1 MNPRARLAL
10 LLTAG
15 IFVSAATARGGSAE
29 GRSRLGASA
38 AQQNAS
44 AVPRLDGSK
53 ISADEIDAAVA
64 KAVATRKVTGVGI
77 AVLVKGKIEFVKG
90 YGFRDAEK
98 KLPMTP
104 NSVGTAASLTK
115 AAFAY
120 LVMQLVQDGTI
131 DLDKPVY
138 QYLAKPLP
146 EFPRYQDLAGDDRYK
161 KITARMLL
169 AHTSGL
175 PNWRVLSDDKKLH
188 IYFDPGSRF
197 AYSGEGIDLLQL
209 VVEAVTKHG
218 MKELMVER
226 VFRPLGMTRTSMT
239 WERWFED
246 DFSNGYD
253 EAGKSLGRQRRDR
266 ADAAGSMQTTVADY
280 AKFLQAM
287 MNGTGLHP
295 ETREM
300 MLSPQVRI
308 KTLHEFPT
316 LSAETTNQND
326 AIRLSYGLAWGLY
339 WTPYGKV
346 FFKEGHDY
354 GWQNYAVVFDQKK
367 MGMLIM
373 TNSDNGESMYDDL
386 LRTIQGNT
394 FTPVEWEQFGKSN

>member
-1 MNPRARLAL
+1 M
-10 LLTAG
+10 
-15 IFVSAATARGGSAE
+15 F
-29 GRSRLGASA
+29 
-38 AQQNAS
+38 
-44 AVPRLDGSK
+44 
-53 ISADEIDAAVA
+53 
-64 KAVATRKVTGVGI
+64 
-77 AVLVKGKIEFVKG
+77 
-90 YGFRDAEK
+90 
-98 KLPMTP
+98 
-104 NSVGTAASLTK
+104 
-115 AAFAY
+115 
-120 LVMQLVQDGTI
+120 
-131 DLDKPVY
+131 
-138 QYLAKPLP
+138 
-146 EFPRYQDLAGDDRYK
+146 
-161 KITARMLL
+161 
-169 AHTSGL
+169 
-175 PNWRVLSDDKKLH
+175 
-188 IYFDPGSRF
+188 
-197 AYSGEGIDLLQL
+197 
-209 VVEAVTKHG
+209 
-218 MKELMVER
+218 ER

-266 ADAAGSMQTTVADY
+266 ADAAGSMETTVADY
-280 AKFLQAM
+280 AKFLQAV

-295 ETREM
+295 ESREM

-308 KTLHEFPT
+308 KTLHQFPT

-354 GWQNYAVVFDQKK
+354 GWQNYVVVFDQKK